1 MSLRKVEALACLCEF
16 DKSKEI
22 LEKLEVEEVEP
33 ADSES
38 DEEKWTEDQRVSKSY
53 KRLGKLMM

>member
-1 MSLRKVEALACLCEF
+1 MRLRKVEALAYLCEF
-16 DKSKEI
+16 EKSKEMYSQVD
-22 LEKLEVEEVEP
+22 VEEVEP

-53 KRLGKLMM
+53 KRLGKLMG